1 MKTIDL
7 KIPIVWENLL
17 EKNNSQITN
26 LPITINDST
35 VGYISSDLTSI
46 DLSGV
51 IFGRFMRI
59 VPEFQIE
66 ESDKIKI
73 VGFKFDIN
81 VEGFKTIDKDKELLD
96 RILKG
101 ERYEY

>member
-1 MKTIDL
+1 MRTIDL

-17 EKNNSQITN
+17 EKNNSPIIN
-26 LPITINDST
+26 LPITINDT
-35 VGYISSDLTSI
+35 AIGYINSDSTNI
-46 DLSGV
+46 NLSGV

-73 VGFKFDIN
+73 VGFKFDID
-81 VEGFKTIDKDKELLD
+81 VEGFKTTDKDKEVLD
-96 RILKG
+96 KILEGGK
-101 ERYEY
+101 